1 MTLNTVE
8 KNAQTVWDIFSH
20 THIAAHKEALGF
32 NISRSYRQ
40 YTRGFFSITGIYQ
53 LAINVELAGRI
64 YSLLDAWT
72 APCVRVPVRTLYAN
86 RHPVVRAFNSPT
98 ICIEDILH
106 CGFVLRKANLDLVH
120 NT

>member
-8 KNAQTVWDIFSH
+8 KNAQTVRHFLTH
-20 THIAAHKEALGF
+20 TSVTKQYTKKPY

-40 YTRGFFSITGIYQ
+40 YTRGFSSITGIYQ
-53 LAINVELAGRI
+53 LAINVELAGRMH
-64 YSLLDAWT
+64 SLLDAWT

-98 ICIEDILH
+98 ICIEDILQ
-106 CGFVLRKANLDLVH
+106 CGFVLRKVILDLVH
-120 NT
+120 NM